1 MRSIPRPSMALLGL
15 LMLLFGSVPAF
26 SGVHLW
32 RVKEVFSNAD
42 GTIQF
47 IEIAVCCGSTGEIF
61 IGTHPVTSNTHTFPF
76 PSDLTGST
84 LNKHI
89 LLATSGFAA
98 LPGAPTPD
106 HIIPNNFFS
115 TTADTIAFD
124 VYDTLVFSAG
134 QLPTNGITSLNRDP
148 DDPTHTIFPAS
159 NSPRNFAGQQ
169 GSVNASSGPPGVP
182 DGTGGM
188 TPMTVA
194 SLNADGSNLQVS
206 FAVGSCTNAANHH
219 ILYGQ
224 RSGLPAALGGTFTLL
239 GSTCSIGTTSPYS
252 WLGVPQASDGSGLIW
267 FLVVATNTSGIEGSW
282 GKDKN
287 GNERVGPGNN
297 GASGT
302 CAVLKDVTNTCG
314 HVSP

>member
-1 MRSIPRPSMALLGL
+1 
-15 LMLLFGSVPAF
+15 MLLFGSVPAF

-47 IEIAVCCGSTGEIF
+47 IELATCCGSTGEIF
-61 IGTHPVTSNTHTFPF
+61 TQSKVISSNAHNFPL
-76 PSDLTGST
+76 PSNLTGST

-115 TTADTIAFD
+115 TTADVISFD
-124 VYDTLVFSAG
+124 IYDTLVFSAG
-134 QLPTNGITSLNRDP
+134 QLPTNGLSSLNKDP
-148 DDPTHTIFPAS
+148 NDDTDTTFTAT
-159 NSPRNFAGQQ
+159 NSPTNFGDTS
-169 GSVNASSGPPGVP
+169 GSVNASSGAPGVP
-182 DGTGGM
+182 DGTGG
-188 TPMTVA
+188 TAPMTVA
-194 SLNADGSNLQVS
+194 ALNPDASSLQVA
-206 FAVGSCTNAANHH
+206 FNVGTCTNAANHH

-239 GSTCSIGTTSPYS
+239 GSTCGIGTTSPYT
-252 WLGVPQASDGSGLIW
+252 WLSVPQASDGSGLIW
-267 FLVVATNTSGIEGSW
+267 FLVVATNASGIEGSW

-287 GNERVGPGNN
+287 GGERIGPGNS
-297 GASGT
+297 GSSGT

-314 HVSP
+314 HSGP